1 MIGLLVACLVNVISV
16 KGNSPITKTVYES
29 PYLDVTAKQ
38 NANVGDDRNKIKRD
52 ENKQARK
59 AKAKFRKLYKKDRKK
74 ARIEAR
80 DYRRNEDG
88 RVSARHRQMVETR
101 SVGGM

>member
-1 MIGLLVACLVNVISV
+1 MIGLLVACLVNIISV
-16 KGNSPITKTVYES
+16 KGNSLKASTVYER
-29 PYLDVTAKQ
+29 PYLSEIVKMNAK
-38 NANVGDDRNKIKRD
+38 ADDDRNKIKRD

-80 DYRRNEDG
+80 DYRKNEGD
-88 RVSARHRQMVETR
+88 RVSSRHRQMVETR